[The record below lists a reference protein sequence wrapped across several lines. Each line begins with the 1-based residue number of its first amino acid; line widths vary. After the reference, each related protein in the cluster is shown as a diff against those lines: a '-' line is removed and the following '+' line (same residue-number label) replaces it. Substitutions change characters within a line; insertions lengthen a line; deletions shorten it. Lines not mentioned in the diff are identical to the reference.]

1 MGSCS
6 LEVAP
11 SGDINKSQT
20 GVGNFLLTAGPWVIR
35 KGDDRGCWGDAGL

>member
-11 SGDINKSQT
+11 SGNINKSQT
-20 GVGNFLLTAGPWVIR
+20 GIGNFLLTAGPWVTR
-35 KGDDRGCWGDAGL
+35 KGDAGGVGEI